1 MKIKIGVIDQPY
13 GYGNTDATTHEV
25 AEILEA
31 KYSLFTHFWNL
42 HQEEIRREVGETVA
56 WSIINTIKYGV
67 PLVGGEQLANTMRE
81 FNLFLERE
89 EMAGLEVDGVPTQ
102 AALDGKNS
110 RLKRMYGPRRPSFI
124 DGGLLKASFVAWIDN
139 DES

>member
-1 MKIKIGVIDQPY
+1 MKIKIGVLDQPY

-25 AEILEA
+25 AQILEA
-31 KYSLFTHFWNL
+31 KYGLFTNFWEQHN
-42 HQEEIRREVGETVA
+42 EEIRREVGETVA
-56 WSIINTIKYGV
+56 YSIINTIKYGI

-89 EMAGLEVDGVPTQ
+89 EMAGLQVDGVPTQ

-124 DGGLLKASFVAWIDN
+124 DGGLLKASFVAWIDD

>member
-1 MKIKIGVIDQPY
+1 MKIHIGVLDQPY

-25 AEILEA
+25 AQILEA
-31 KYSLFTHFWNL
+31 KYGLFTHFWEL
-42 HQEEIRREVGETVA
+42 HQEAIRREVGETVA
-56 WSIINTIKYGV
+56 WSIINTIKFGI

-124 DGGLLKASFVAWIDN
+124 DGGLLKASFVAWID